1 MYTSGSQGGLLRS
14 NPRSGSGS
22 LVKRENNNSQS
33 PQNSISGE
41 LDNNSDGKTIS
52 ITHMDEYI
60 GEYSKYRDTP
70 VENLNKD
77 AKNKLIA
84 LGNLLGVMRSTGSH
98 YDKVLEIIKKHF
110 GNPSTI
116 KPETVGH
123 FFFGC
128 SAATDYKGPVHCSA
142 NCAGNVVPPQG
153 PGFETCSDNVYYL
166 NTNGQL
172 DLRISSDSKK
182 AIIHVLKNNYSG
194 LTRAQIADLRRRNI
208 EVVDI
213 NIVSSDFKHTVVSEN
228 IPLSEID
235 IQGESQTASCASADY
250 SRSSSNDK
258 SSSGGNFSQ
267 SNSGSRSNQRSAS
280 QSDYRGGHPGN
291 PPHHDN
297 NKNPTNYTWVGALI
311 FIIIVIVIVL
321 LLFAVFRNRRSLD
334 RPESSSSQGLAGVNE
349 TSGVNDTSEFWSGYG
364 STN

>member
-22 LVKRENNNSQS
+22 PIKRENTNSQS

-41 LDNNSDGKTIS
+41 LENSSDGKTIS
-52 ITHMDEYI
+52 ISHMDEYI
-60 GEYSKYRDTP
+60 GEYSKFRDTP
-70 VENLNKD
+70 IDNLNKD

-110 GNPSTI
+110 GDSSTVKI
-116 KPETVGH
+116 GTVGH

-128 SAATDYKGPVHCSA
+128 FKSTDYKGPVHCSA

-166 NTNGQL
+166 NANGQL

-182 AIIHVLKNNYSG
+182 AIVHVLKPSYTG
-194 LTRAQIADLRRRNI
+194 LTRGQVADLRRRNI

-235 IQGESQTASCASADY
+235 IQEESQSASCASANY
-250 SRSSSNDK
+250 SQSVSNDK
-258 SSSGGNFSQ
+258 SSSGGKY
-267 SNSGSRSNQRSAS
+267 NSVNSASHSEQRSAS
-280 QSDYRGGHPGN
+280 QPNYHGGHSDHQ
-291 PPHHDN
+291 PHHDN

-311 FIIIVIVIVL
+311 FIVIVIVIVL

-334 RPESSSSQGLAGVNE
+334 RPESPTAQEITGVKETPMVNE
-349 TSGVNDTSEFWSGYG
+349 TSEFWSGYG
-364 STN
+364 SSN